1 MPDQSP
7 DEISAEIQQLLQQ
20 AILNNYPNP
29 ERQGCPGPAMLREV
43 ARRQVPIRDAHW
55 EHVTHCSPCFQEFI
69 ELRTDFAAARKRLVQ
84 RNRIV
89 LATVLVLAG
98 IVGALVWRSSSRPGA
113 PIITAEAT
121 SDVDMRPFSTTRG
134 ESNKN
139 PQPSEQY
146 AGILSRKRSRLNVI
160 LPVGAQEG
168 TYEVRVMDN
177 DLNTIIASGKA
188 PATFVDHTVRLTITF
203 DLTEVSPGPYVIAS
217 RRDGGGWMTSPVLI
231 R

>member
-7 DEISAEIQQLLQQ
+7 DEISTEIQHLLQQ
-20 AILNNYPNP
+20 AVLNNYPNP
-29 ERQGCPGPAMLREV
+29 ERRGCPGMAVLREV
-43 ARRQVPIRDAHW
+43 VRRQSPIRDAHW
-55 EHVTHCSPCFQEFI
+55 EHVAHCSPCFQEFL
-69 ELRTDFAAARKRLVQ
+69 ELRTNLSATRKRLVR

-89 LATVLVLAG
+89 LASLLMVAG
-98 IVGALVWRSSSRPGA
+98 IVGALIWKGPPKPVSPT
-113 PIITAEAT
+113 ITAEAT
-121 SDVDMRPFSTTRG
+121 SDVDMRPFSVMRG
-134 ESNKN
+134 ESKN
-139 PQPSEQY
+139 PQSTEQY

-168 TYEVRVMDN
+168 TYEVRLMDN
-177 DLNTIIASGKA
+177 DLHAVIASGKA
-188 PATFVDHTVRLTITF
+188 PASLADHMLRLTITF

>member
-7 DEISAEIQQLLQQ
+7 DEISAEIQKLLQQ
-20 AILNNYPNP
+20 AVLNNYPNP
-29 ERQGCPGPAMLREV
+29 ERRGCPGAAVLREV

-69 ELRTDFAAARKRLVQ
+69 ELRNDLATARKRLVR

-89 LATVLVLAG
+89 LASVLVVAAAAG
-98 IVGALVWRSSSRPGA
+98 TLIWKGPSRLVP
-113 PIITAEAT
+113 PITTAEAT
-121 SDVDMRPFSTTRG
+121 SDVDMRPFSVTRG
-134 ESNKN
+134 ENKN

-146 AGILSRKRSRLNVI
+146 AGILNRKRSRLNVI

-168 TYEVRVMDN
+168 TYEVRLMDN
-177 DLNTIIASGKA
+177 DLHTVIASGKA
-188 PATFVDHTVRLTITF
+188 PASFVDHTVRLTITF
-203 DLTEVSPGPYVIAS
+203 DLTEVSPGPYVIAW
-217 RRDGGGWMTSPVLI
+217 RRDGGGWMTSPVLM